1 MSFLLVNVLC
11 AHVTNLQWNK
21 KYVTVITVSVAIRVG
36 SNILVPGNSAYSILQ
51 LFLNHLV

>member
-1 MSFLLVNVLC
+1 MNVLC